1 MEAQEQNE
9 LLQQEAVA
17 HIPPGPAHHPSH
29 NPLGKGRGQPP
40 EDIKAARGAAASV
53 LICLQFMACNA
64 LNRESDPYWKLQY
77 LLFCYNY
84 IYNASAM

>member
-1 MEAQEQNE
+1 MSSCSKRLWLIYPRAPPTT
-9 LLQQEAVA
+9 LPT
-17 HIPPGPAHHPSH
+17 IPWER
-29 NPLGKGRGQPP
+29 RGQPP
-40 EDIKAARGAAASV
+40 EDIKAAGGAAESV